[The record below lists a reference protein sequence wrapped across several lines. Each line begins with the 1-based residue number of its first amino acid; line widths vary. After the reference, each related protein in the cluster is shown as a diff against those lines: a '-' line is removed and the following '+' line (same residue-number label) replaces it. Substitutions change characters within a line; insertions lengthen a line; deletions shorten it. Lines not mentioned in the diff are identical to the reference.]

1 MDRIRVNT
9 GEKKIEVNDNGDF
22 ITINFSDHDFPAR
35 FFSMLDRVEALAKD
49 AEPKEAE
56 IRANLLDDNT
66 SLIRALSALDNEI
79 HRAIMAEVDGLF
91 GPDTCKKVF
100 GDIVPGIEL
109 YDDFFNQLQPY
120 IQQFGEER
128 AKRMSKYSA
137 SRTGNV

>member
-22 ITINFSDHDFPAR
+22 ITINFSDHDFLAR

-91 GPDTCKKVF
+91 GPDTCKKIF